1 MKKFAS
7 LIMAAVLLATM
18 LTVFAVPVSAV
29 FITDNEIS
37 GTHIYN
43 EKTTFMENVTI
54 KSGASVTI
62 NADAFLNDGITMKI
76 ESGATVTFNG
86 TLRLCRMGTMLI
98 IESGASVTIN
108 ENLELKNASTLEIGG
123 VLTGK
128 FAFNNDGGSITL
140 LPGGIVDVETKYD
153 HYANSFIGSFQNSD
167 AGAKV
172 EQTANGTY
180 RVTAHRHVYA
190 GTCCLAEHMAN
201 TAPAPTGSTL
211 SEGNLTIIV
220 GIAAAVVFG
229 LGGFILG
236 TKKKKK
242 TAVAGGENTDEE

>member
-7 LIMAAVLLATM
+7 LLMTVVLLATM
-18 LTVFAVPVSAV
+18 LTVVAVPVSAV
-29 FITDNEIS
+29 SITDNEIS

-62 NADAFLNDGITMKI
+62 NADAFLSDGITMKI

-86 TLRLCRMGTMLI
+86 LLRLERMGTMLI
-98 IESGASVTIN
+98 IESGASVTISKS
-108 ENLELKNASTLEIGG
+108 LELKNASTLEIGG

-128 FAFNNDGGSITL
+128 SAFNNNGGSITL
-140 LPGGIVDVETKYD
+140 LPGGIVDVETEND
-153 HYANSFIGSFQNSD
+153 FNANSFIGSFQNSD

-220 GIAAAVVFG
+220 GVACLAVGFLAAM
-229 LGGFILG
+229 FIF
-236 TKKKKK
+236 KKKKK
-242 TAVAGGENTDEE
+242 TA